1 MQCLESKPVALQIDE
16 ARLGYKD
23 VACHVSVLFFA
34 ISGLANVEPMYQYSL
49 AWFVNLFEDA
59 IKMVRDT
66 SVACSLLYCSRQAP
80 KCQPFVP

>member
-1 MQCLESKPVALQIDE
+1 M
-16 ARLGYKD
+16 
-23 VACHVSVLFFA
+23 LFFA

-66 SVACSLLYCSRQAP
+66 PAACSLLYCSRQAP
-80 KCQPFVP
+80 VCQSCVPY